1 MTIFPVFRSVPGIA
15 ALLAALVSTATMAA
29 PRNESAATAA
39 GLALV
44 EAATGGRIDEA
55 FKTAATLGRA
65 NDSALTTTLD
75 AQQRTLAPM
84 ITSLGAPK
92 GPVRLQPIE
101 ATIFSGCI
109 NREYRAVYA
118 GGEQRWRLK
127 FRRGASGWALADLA
141 VISEPSS

>member
-1 MTIFPVFRSVPGIA
+1 MTIFPVFRSVSGIA
-15 ALLAALVSTATMAA
+15 VLLAALASAAAMAA

-44 EAATGGRIDEA
+44 EAAASGRVDEA
-55 FKTAATLGRA
+55 FETAATLGRA
-65 NDSALTTTLD
+65 NDSALAVALQ
-75 AQQRTLAPM
+75 AQQRALIPM
-84 ITSLGAPK
+84 STSLGAPTR
-92 GPVRLQPIE
+92 PVRLQPIE

-127 FRRGASGWALADLA
+127 FRRGAGGWALADLA

>member
-1 MTIFPVFRSVPGIA
+1 MTLPTVFRSLSGIA
-15 ALLAALVSTATMAA
+15 ALLAMLASASTTAA
-29 PRNESAATAA
+29 PRNESMATAA

-44 EAATGGRIDEA
+44 EAAANGRVDEA
-55 FKTAATLGRA
+55 FKTAATLGLA
-65 NDSALTTTLD
+65 SDQALAVALD
-75 AQQRTLAPM
+75 VQQRALAPV
-84 ITSLGAPK
+84 ITGLGAPA

-127 FRRGASGWALADLA
+127 FRRGAGGWALADLA

>member
-1 MTIFPVFRSVPGIA
+1 MTIFTVFRSISGIA
-15 ALLAALVSTATMAA
+15 VLLAGLASAAAMAA

-44 EAATGGRIDEA
+44 EAAASGRVDEA
-55 FKTAATLGRA
+55 FKSAATLGRA
-65 NDSALTTTLD
+65 NDSALAIALD
-75 AQQRTLAPM
+75 VQQRALTPAS
-84 ITSLGAPK
+84 ISLGASR

-127 FRRGASGWALADLA
+127 FRRGAGGWALADLA

>member
-1 MTIFPVFRSVPGIA
+1 MTISTVFRSASGIA
-15 ALLAALVSTATMAA
+15 VLLTAIASAAAMAA

-44 EAATGGRIDEA
+44 EAAASGQVDEA

-65 NDSALTTTLD
+65 NDSALAVALD
-75 AQQRTLAPM
+75 AQQRTLTPLS
-84 ITSLGAPK
+84 TSLGAPTR
-92 GPVRLQPIE
+92 PVRLQPIE

-127 FRRGASGWALADLA
+127 FRRGAGGWALADLA

>member
-1 MTIFPVFRSVPGIA
+1 MTIFPVFRSVSGIA
-15 ALLAALVSTATMAA
+15 VLLAGLASAAAMAA

-44 EAATGGRIDEA
+44 EAAASGRVDEA
-55 FKTAATLGRA
+55 FKSAATLGR
-65 NDSALTTTLD
+65 DKDPALATALA
-75 AQQRTLAPM
+75 AQQRSLTRM
-84 ITSLGAPK
+84 IAGLGAPA

-109 NREYRAVYA
+109 NREYRAVYV